1 MKKDPDQIAD
11 KHVFRIIKFVN
22 EGSKRMLNN
31 NFKFPENLLSQIVGE
46 AQLIIED
53 MTKGLKKDNE
63 REKAMWKRRARETNE
78 LRTKFAQTAIKE
90 YFEDLFGDDEY
101 YTD

>member
-1 MKKDPDQIAD
+1 MKKDPDQITD
-11 KHVFRIIKFVN
+11 KHILRIIKFIN

-53 MTKGLKKDNE
+53 MTKELKKDTEQE
-63 REKAMWKRRARETNE
+63 RAIWKRRVQETNE
-78 LRTKFAQTAIKE
+78 LRKKFAQTAIKE
-90 YFEDLFGDDEY
+90 YFEEFINDYIYND
-101 YTD
+101 